1 MVYSKKFIAVIK
13 HKGKIL
19 REFSDNT
26 VKLPF
31 GSDYS
36 ILLKNKE
43 VCKALVDITIDG
55 KDVLDGNSL
64 ILEANTSIEL
74 KGFMKNSTVKNKFRF
89 INKTKEIS
97 NYRGDFIE
105 DGLIEIKYRFE
116 KQPTNTLWSTV
127 DYTYPRTTW
136 SSRDTVFSANY
147 CSSKPLCKSSLDT
160 AGITVPGEVT
170 RQEFVKGSIGEI
182 EVASHNIIIQLKGE
196 ITSKIKRKRVTKPVM
211 VKTKIKCSTC
221 GRRWKSNLKYCGNCS
236 TYLH

>member
-19 REFSDNT
+19 REFSNNT

-43 VCKALVDITIDG
+43 VCKALVNIMIDG
-55 KDVLDGNSL
+55 RDVLDGNSL
-64 ILEANTSIEL
+64 ILEPNTSMEL
-74 KGFMKNSTVKNKFRF
+74 KGFIKNFTVKNKFRF

-97 NYRGDFIE
+97 SYRGDFIE

-116 KQPTNTLWSTV
+116 QQPSHTLWSTV

-136 SSRDTVFSANY
+136 NSRDTILGHNY
-147 CSSKPLCKSSLDT
+147 CSSKSLSNCSLDT
-160 AGITVPGEVT
+160 SGITVKGELT
-170 RQEFVKGSIGEI
+170 DQEFATGSIGEI
-182 EVASHNIIIQLKGE
+182 EAASHCIIIQLKGE
-196 ITSKIKRKRVTKPVM
+196 FVSKIKRKRITKPIT
-211 VKTKIKCSTC
+211 VKTKIKCPTC
-221 GRRWKSNLKYCGNCS
+221 GRRWKSHLKYCGNCS